1 MAKSFS
7 GALNHVSSNTSLNS
21 RTLIAIQFFL
31 DAMKSNRRVLVPG
44 QLAPVPRFQEL
55 PYLIGPGPARDC
67 YVSVHRTMLDLGR
80 AVQLGQH
87 RLLIDSLAC
96 MLSQNTLFAITAE
109 ALHNLEVCSAF
120 SVYLTTL
127 EQIYHWPRDKPGI
140 STPEVLHDH
149 KLVIQVLH
157 EPELRKMLEK
167 EMDVS
172 LDCHSP
178 HTGMEVAQAALAMA
192 GRMLGEARKDGISL
206 PPEKQDHVNL
216 LYRTCR
222 QDWFVQGGY
231 DDASSHLEFGRLHEV
246 IRTNG
251 TQRRVQEIFEET
263 GGLFWLQRMPN
274 LLNAL
279 PMSTHDICMALVDL
293 QVTVMRTNDELF
305 SMMIDETLW
314 GRTFARFSKAVG
326 LSKCSAGGADCA
338 MFRMLDALCGR
349 ADAKSQAMLLDEL
362 DFRSRFFPPNMRA
375 LIDAV
380 ASSPSVRSYA
390 SSVLTKSYAISQAF
404 NALQRALWALYE
416 MHRKKA
422 LRIILALR
430 AGQAQ
435 TSSGTQKAV
444 RPEQHIG
451 GILGEAMRVRF
462 GSDPDALQVDAYG
475 WSSPLLYG
483 KDGRVEAA
491 HIRFAIS
498 TPLAVSSGDAIRVN
512 VQTQKGQWKTRTYS
526 VMRAAPHWR
535 NSVAD
540 SAGAVTSIEVCVR
553 RQGAVSSYLC
563 NQSSGFEARVAAAP
577 APHFRIQKN
586 ANVADETVFVA
597 QGAAA
602 GLFIAWLENHQ
613 HHLEGRYT
621 LIVGARSVSQLAQ
634 ADQLSSLAASYRKH
648 VGACVEIIVCLSAPA
663 TTDVETLRAAGI
675 QTHRG
680 RVTKHLWMDAADR
693 RGCAVYVCGS
703 AAFGVDVARCL
714 ANDRQPEHTELGT
727 RLDPVCTSRLPRL
740 RLLVAAGTVSENG
753 NNVSNLRTI
762 TVAEL
767 AQHNFP
773 NDMWMAVKDR
783 VYDVT
788 PVVSFHPGG
797 EKLLTYWAGRQAEDI
812 FNLIHGGSYNVTA
825 MLHELEIGKLAP
837 AAVDE
842 NLAIWERRLDRI
854 LEMQNDLTNN
864 SRFEQTPTG
873 CPIQLSSAPPVDAIR
888 GSLDIFFTTWTGFIS
903 DHGLSVQAD
912 TSSLVEALGNVWTFL
927 DEYQANVYLE
937 AFHEVRQCALALRAI
952 FQALLATIS
961 RIHEVIDD
969 VKRQLLHILDDHFVT
984 SPQALQG
991 ATRQFILL
999 LTDIAP
1005 ILKEG
1010 SLGAH

>member
-1 MAKSFS
+1 
-7 GALNHVSSNTSLNS
+7 
-21 RTLIAIQFFL
+21 
-31 DAMKSNRRVLVPG
+31 MKSNRRALLPG

-55 PYLIGPGPARDC
+55 PYLIGPGPTRDC
-67 YVSVHRTMLDLGR
+67 YVSVHQTMVDLGR

-87 RLLIDSLAC
+87 RLLVDSFAS
-96 MLSQNTLFAITAE
+96 MLNLDTLFDITAE

-120 SVYLTTL
+120 SIYFTTL

-140 STPEVLHDH
+140 STPESLHDH

-157 EPELRKMLEK
+157 EPELRTMLED
-167 EMDVS
+167 EMNVS
-172 LDCHSP
+172 FHSDSSY
-178 HTGMEVAQAALAMA
+178 TATEVAQAALAMA
-192 GRMLGEARKDGISL
+192 GRMLDEARKDGDSL
-206 PPEKQDHVNL
+206 PLEKQDRVNL

-222 QDWFVQGGY
+222 HDWFIQGGY

-263 GGLFWLQRMPN
+263 GGLFWLQRMPK
-274 LLNAL
+274 LLHAL
-279 PMSTHDICMALVDL
+279 PMSTHDVCMALIDL

-314 GRTFARFSKAVG
+314 GRTFARFSKAVS

-349 ADAKSQAMLLDEL
+349 ADEKSQAMLLDEL

-380 ASSPSVRSYA
+380 ASSPSVRNYA
-390 SSVLTKSYAISQAF
+390 LSVPTKSYAICQAF

-451 GILGEAMRVRF
+451 GILGEAIRVRF
-462 GSDPDALQVDAYG
+462 GSNPDALEVDAYG

-491 HIRFAIS
+491 HIRLAIS

-512 VQTQKGQWKTRTYS
+512 VQTQKGQWMTRTYS

-535 NSVAD
+535 SSVAD

-563 NQSSGFEARVAAAP
+563 EQSSGFAARVALAP

-586 ANVADETVFVA
+586 TNAANGTVFVA

-602 GLFIAWLENHQ
+602 GLFVAWLENHQ
-613 HHLEGRYT
+613 HYLEGSYT

-634 ADQLSSLAASYRKH
+634 ADQLSSLAESHRQL
-648 VGACVEIIVCLSAPA
+648 VGARVEIIVCLSAPEAPDLA
-663 TTDVETLRAAGI
+663 TLQAAGI
-675 QTHRG
+675 QVHRG
-680 RVTKHLWMDAADR
+680 RVTKYLRMDAADR
-693 RGCAVYVCGS
+693 FGGAIYVCGS
-703 AAFGVDVARCL
+703 ATFGVDVARCL
-714 ANDRQPEHTELGT
+714 ADSKHPSQMELGA
-727 RLDPVCTSRLPRL
+727 RLGPICTSSLPRL
-740 RLLVAAGTVSENG
+740 KLLVAAGTVDNS
-753 NNVSNLRTI
+753 NNVSTSRTI
-762 TVAEL
+762 TRAEL

-773 NDMWMAVKDR
+773 DDMWMAVKDR

-797 EKLLTYWAGRQAEDI
+797 EKLLIYWAGRQAEDI
-812 FNLIHGGSYNVTA
+812 FDLIHGGSYDVTA

-837 AAVDE
+837 TAADE
-842 NLAIWERRLDRI
+842 SLALWERRLDRI

-864 SRFEQTPTG
+864 SRFEQIPTG
-873 CPIQLSSAPPVDAIR
+873 CATQLPSAPPVDAIR
-888 GSLDIFFTTWTGFIS
+888 GSFSIFFAAWNDFMS
-903 DHGLSVQAD
+903 DHGLSVPAD
-912 TSSLVEALGNVWTFL
+912 ASLLVETLGNIWTFL
-927 DEYQANVYLE
+927 DEYQARVYVE
-937 AFHEVRQCALALRAI
+937 AFHEVHRCAIALRSI
-952 FQALLATIS
+952 FQALLAAVS
-961 RIHEVIDD
+961 KIHGILDS
-969 VKRQLLHILDDHFVT
+969 VKRYVLHILDDGLLA
-984 SPQALQG
+984 SAQPLQY
-991 ATRQFILL
+991 ATQQFTLL
-999 LTDIAP
+999 LTDIVSM
-1005 ILKEG
+1005 LK
-1010 SLGAH
+1010 

>member
-1 MAKSFS
+1 M
-7 GALNHVSSNTSLNS
+7 G
-21 RTLIAIQFFL
+21 
-31 DAMKSNRRVLVPG
+31 
-44 QLAPVPRFQEL
+44 
-55 PYLIGPGPARDC
+55 
-67 YVSVHRTMLDLGR
+67 DLGR

-87 RLLIDSLAC
+87 RLLVDSLAS
-96 MLSQNTLFAITAE
+96 MLSLDTLFAITAE

-120 SVYLTTL
+120 AVYFTTL
-127 EQIYHWPRDKPGI
+127 EQIYHWPRDNSGI
-140 STPEVLHDH
+140 STPESLHDH

-157 EPELRKMLEK
+157 EPELRKILED
-167 EMDVS
+167 EINVS
-172 LDCHSP
+172 LDSNSSY
-178 HTGMEVAQAALAMA
+178 TAAEVAQAALVMA
-192 GRMLGEARKDGISL
+192 ERMLNEARKDGDSL
-206 PPEKQDHVNL
+206 PLEKQDRVNL

-222 QDWFVQGGY
+222 HDWFVQGGY

-263 GGLFWLQRMPN
+263 GGLFWLQRMPK
-274 LLNAL
+274 LLHTL
-279 PMSTHDICMALVDL
+279 PTSTHDVCLALVDL
-293 QVTVMRTNDELF
+293 QVTVMRANDELF

-349 ADAKSQAMLLDEL
+349 DDEKSQAMLLDEL

-380 ASSPSVRSYA
+380 ASSPSVRHYA
-390 SSVLTKSYAISQAF
+390 SSVPTKSYAIYQAF

-451 GILGEAMRVRF
+451 GILGEAIRVRF
-462 GSDPDALQVDAYG
+462 GSDPDTLEVDAYG
-475 WSSPLLYG
+475 WSAPLLYG

-491 HIRFAIS
+491 HIRLAIS

-535 NSVAD
+535 SSVAD

-553 RQGAVSSYLC
+553 RQGAVSAYLC
-563 NQSSGFEARVAAAP
+563 DQSSGFAARVAVAP

-586 ANVADETVFVA
+586 TNAADETVFVA

-602 GLFIAWLENHQ
+602 GLFVAWLENHQ
-613 HHLEGRYT
+613 HYLEGRYT

-634 ADQLSSLAASYRKH
+634 ADQLNLLVDSHRQL
-648 VGACVEIIVCLSAPA
+648 VGARVEIIVCLSSPEA
-663 TTDVETLRAAGI
+663 TDLATLHKAGI
-675 QTHRG
+675 EAHRG
-680 RVTKHLWMDAADR
+680 RVTKYLRMNGASC
-693 RGCAVYVCGS
+693 RGAVYVCGS
-703 AAFGVDVARCL
+703 ATFGVDVARCL
-714 ANDRQPEHTELGT
+714 ADDKQPDQMELGS
-727 RLDPVCTSRLPRL
+727 RLGPICTSSVPRL
-740 RLLVAAGTVSENG
+740 RLLVAAGTVEGRND
-753 NNVSNLRTI
+753 VSTSRTI
-762 TVAEL
+762 TRAEL
-767 AQHNFP
+767 AQHNSP

-797 EKLLTYWAGRQAEDI
+797 EKLLTYWAGRQAGDI
-812 FNLIHGGSYNVTA
+812 FDLIHGGSYDVTA
-825 MLHELEIGKLAP
+825 MLYELDIGKLAP
-837 AAVDE
+837 AATDE
-842 NLAIWERRLDRI
+842 SLAIWERRLDRI

-864 SRFEQTPTG
+864 SRFEQIPTG
-873 CPIQLSSAPPVDAIR
+873 CPNQLSRAPPVDAIR
-888 GSLDIFFTTWTGFIS
+888 GSFDIFFAGWNSFMV
-903 DHGLSVQAD
+903 DHGLSVPAD
-912 TSSLVEALGNVWTFL
+912 TSLLVEVLSNVWTFL
-927 DEYQANVYLE
+927 DEHQASVYLE
-937 AFHEVRQCALALRAI
+937 AFHKIDHCAIALRAI
-952 FQALLATIS
+952 FRVLLAIVS
-961 RIHEVIDD
+961 KIHD
-969 VKRQLLHILDDHFVT
+969 ILDDTKRYVVHILHDDFVA
-984 SPQALQG
+984 SPQPLQH
-991 ATRQFILL
+991 ATRQFTLV
-999 LTDIAP
+999 LTGVVSHIERTKP
-1005 ILKEG
+1005 RS
-1010 SLGAH
+1010 SLSSS